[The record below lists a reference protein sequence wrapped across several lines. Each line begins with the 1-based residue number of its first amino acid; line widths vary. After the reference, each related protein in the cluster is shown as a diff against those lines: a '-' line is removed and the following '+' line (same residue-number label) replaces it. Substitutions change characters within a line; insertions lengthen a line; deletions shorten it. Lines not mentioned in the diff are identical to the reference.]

1 MVSLYRIILLIV
13 LLFTGSCSDEEI
25 LVGGEKVNFIKDN
38 IVINKQLSLEDPK
51 LNKQIKNTNWVQ
63 KGGNKYHSLSNI
75 SFKMPLQKMWTFDTD
90 QEISE
95 DNPFLILPVSF
106 ANKLYILN
114 SEGFIFCLNK
124 KDGSLVW
131 KKKYFKEDEDTLL
144 GSGSLVFDK
153 FRNSIIAHNGKNKII
168 SINSETKK
176 IDWSLMNQLPF
187 RGSLSISG
195 NNLVVNDYDGNLLNI
210 NTDSGSI
217 IWKKKLGSSS
227 MSIYSNARPV
237 IAKNLVVNPGPN
249 GIFHVL
255 RLDTGRLIYSD
266 ILPKNNDLAIFN
278 NNDIIANPIFYDG
291 NIYILSHSGTFSAYD
306 HRTFKSLWNISIG
319 GKNTPLISGETIFVI
334 DNLARLLAIKA
345 ITGEVRW
352 KTKFKNQKQSGYIF
366 EKQTVINYH
375 GPFLVDNKI
384 LIFNTNGDLFY
395 LNPKDGKIVTKK
407 SFNELAAAPLFFTDH
422 IIFLFSDGKISRFN

>member
-1 MVSLYRIILLIV
+1 MISLYKIFLLIV
-13 LLFTGSCSDEEI
+13 FLFVNSCSDDEI
-25 LVGGEKVNFIKDN
+25 LVGGEKVNFLKDN
-38 IVINKQLSLEDPK
+38 IVINKKLLLEDPK
-51 LNKQIKNTNWVQ
+51 LNKQIRNTNWIQ
-63 KGGNKYHSLSNI
+63 KGGNKHHSLSNV
-75 SFKMPLQKMWTFDTD
+75 SFKMPFKKKWTFDTD

-95 DNPFLILPVSF
+95 DNPFLVLPVSF
-106 ANKLYILN
+106 ENNLYILN
-114 SEGFIFCLNK
+114 SEGFMFCLNK

-144 GSGSLVFDK
+144 GSGSIVYDK

-168 SINSETKK
+168 SINSKTKEV
-176 IDWSLMNQLPF
+176 DWILMNHLPF

-195 NNLVVNDYDGNLLNI
+195 NNLIVNDYEGNLLNI
-210 NTDSGSI
+210 NTDLGSI

-237 IAKNLVVNPGPN
+237 VANNLIVNAGSS

-255 RLDTGRLIYSD
+255 KLDTGRLIYSD
-266 ILPKNNDLAIFN
+266 ILPKNNELAIFN

-291 NIYILSHSGTFSAYD
+291 IIYILSHSGTFAAYD
-306 HRTFKSLWNISIG
+306 YKTFKNLWNISIG
-319 GKNTPLISGETIFVI
+319 GKNTPLISGETIFII

-375 GPFLVDNKI
+375 GPFLVDDKI
-384 LIFNTNGDLFY
+384 LIFNSNGDLFY